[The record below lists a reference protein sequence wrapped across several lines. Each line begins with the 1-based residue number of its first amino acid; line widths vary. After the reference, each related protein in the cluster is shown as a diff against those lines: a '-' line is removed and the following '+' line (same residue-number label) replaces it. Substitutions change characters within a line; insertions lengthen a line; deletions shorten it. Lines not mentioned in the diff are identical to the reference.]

1 MFLKFIWFIKVL
13 VVYLK
18 KLVVLYIERGVE
30 NNVITVNKMIFY
42 SIIKEASRVR
52 RNEKLIIHKTKKFI
66 KVEDPEEY
74 KYRKN

>member
-30 NNVITVNKMIFY
+30 NNVITVNKMI
-42 SIIKEASRVR
+42 ST
-52 RNEKLIIHKTKKFI
+52 L
-66 KVEDPEEY
+66 
-74 KYRKN
+74 